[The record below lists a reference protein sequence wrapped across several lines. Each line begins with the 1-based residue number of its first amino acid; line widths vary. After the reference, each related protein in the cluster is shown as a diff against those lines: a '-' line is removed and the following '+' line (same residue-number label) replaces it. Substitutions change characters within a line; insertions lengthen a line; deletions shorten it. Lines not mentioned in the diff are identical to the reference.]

1 MHELGIAM
9 EVLRAC
15 HAHMGEAPARL
26 ERVSLA
32 IGELSAVEPE
42 LLRFAWEAATKGTPD
57 EGAELDVTW
66 CRAKQV
72 CAACGEIPERAV
84 GGWLPLCPRCENP
97 LRVEGG
103 QELDLVQLAYVP
115 LATAEEPTP

>member
-15 HAHMGEAPARL
+15 RAHMGEAPARL

-57 EGAELDVTW
+57 EGAVLEMTW
-66 CRAKQV
+66 CRAKQS
-72 CAACGEIPERAV
+72 CAACGEITERAV
-84 GGWLPLCPRCENP
+84 GGWLPLCPRCGGP
-97 LRVEGG
+97 LTVEGG
-103 QELDLVQLAYVP
+103 QELDLVQLSYVP
-115 LATAEEPTP
+115 LAAVEGRTS